1 MRSTPTRTPE
11 TRLTHRSNPVNLFRV
26 LLAALGLMVAVAR
39 AAGASSALPLPEPSL
54 ARRFAPPAVQPRATQ
69 PAATIIAEA
78 ETTFFDVGL
87 DNGDLEF
94 DDAITAARKLSL
106 IHI

>member
-1 MRSTPTRTPE
+1 MVRVV
-11 TRLTHRSNPVNLFRV
+11 HSNPVNLFRV
-26 LLAALGLMVAVAR
+26 LLAALGLMVAVA
-39 AAGASSALPLPEPSL
+39 
-54 ARRFAPPAVQPRATQ
+54 FAPPAVQPRATQ

-94 DDAITAARKLSL
+94 DDAITAARKCGFCMG
-106 IHI
+106 